1 MDYKKKFRDITSFIF
16 DVDGVF
22 TDGSITIMENGE
34 MVRTMNT
41 KDGYAVKAALE
52 EGYNIAVI
60 TGGTNKAVKD
70 RLNQLG
76 VLNVYLGCHEKQS
89 ELIKYSKK
97 NFIDLKKTIYMGDDI
112 PDLPAMK
119 IVGLSC
125 CPKDSVQEVLDF
137 ADYVSHKNGGEGCVR
152 DIIEQVMKVQGRW
165 GKLKSARIT

>member
-1 MDYKKKFRDITSFIF
+1 M
-16 DVDGVF
+16 
-22 TDGSITIMENGE
+22 
-34 MVRTMNT
+34 
-41 KDGYAVKAALE
+41 
-52 EGYNIAVI
+52 
-60 TGGTNKAVKD
+60 
-70 RLNQLG
+70 G

-97 NFIDLKKTIYMGDDI
+97 NLIDLKKTIYMGDDI

-152 DIIEQVMKVQGRW
+152 DIIEQVLKVQGKW